1 MTNQFHA
8 DRGIDAGPANGP
20 RLLLADHHRGIE
32 AAYRRMLASI
42 YADDARDLVRD
53 FRTFER
59 AILEHLAAEE
69 DVILPAYALEAPQ
82 DAAQIRADHARIRE
96 ALIRAGIDT
105 DLHTMRAH
113 NMKGL
118 IEALRTHAA
127 HEDERMY
134 PWAQIHLPLS
144 SRRGLF
150 VRLGRS
156 LRTLAAIAERAAT
169 PVPR

>member
-8 DRGIDAGPANGP
+8 DRGLDAGPANGP

-32 AAYRRMLASI
+32 EAYRRMLASI
-42 YADDARDLVRD
+42 YADDALDLVRD

-69 DVILPAYALEAPQ
+69 DVILPEYALEDPE
-82 DAAQIRADHARIRE
+82 DAAVIRADHARIRE

-113 NMKGL
+113 TMKGL
-118 IEALRTHAA
+118 IEALRAHAA
-127 HEDERMY
+127 HEDARMY
-134 PWAQIHLPLS
+134 PWAQMHLPLRT
-144 SRRGLF
+144 RRGLF

-156 LRTLAAIAERAAT
+156 LRTLSAIAERVAT